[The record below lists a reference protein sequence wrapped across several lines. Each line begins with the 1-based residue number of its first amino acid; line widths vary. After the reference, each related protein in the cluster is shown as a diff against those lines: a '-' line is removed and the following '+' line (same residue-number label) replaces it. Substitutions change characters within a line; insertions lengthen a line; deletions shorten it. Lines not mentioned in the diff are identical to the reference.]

1 MSAKQLKGIALSKI
15 ETIRNALRELL
26 AQHRQE
32 DTLPTSARFLFYE
45 LVTLRVISTE
55 KTGQRRPDQ
64 LMIDALTDLRESG
77 EIQWNWITD
86 ETRSLEDYAGSATI
100 TDGVLSGLAYIEL
113 DPWDGDVPLI
123 LCESRSLVGCLRS
136 VTSQYGVRGASTNG
150 QCCGFLHTRIVPI
163 LQPGQRVLYLGD
175 FDLCGNDIE
184 ANTRSVLEREVGEL
198 AWGRLALTEE
208 QVDRYDLP
216 RIIKTDR
223 RFKNGGGTH
232 EAVETEALSQRI
244 IVDLL
249 RERLGQLLPEPLES
263 VHERAEQERSRIRRL
278 IEVGEARQ

>member
-45 LVTLRVISTE
+45 LVTLRVISKE

-136 VTSQYGVRGASTNG
+136 VTSQYGVRSASTNG

-198 AWGRLALTEE
+198 AWERLALTEE

>member
-1 MSAKQLKGIALSKI
+1 MRS
-15 ETIRNALRELL
+15 RELL

-45 LVTLRVISTE
+45 LVTLRVISKE

-198 AWGRLALTEE
+198 AWERLALTEE

-278 IEVGEARQ
+278 IKVGEARQ